1 MELLYSSTPTN
12 PNSLSFTPPFLTRF
26 PNKSWNPKS
35 TFRYRKPSKNPSF
48 SIYLPSCNST
58 KFQAFAQFGRPTSR
72 RNSLRK
78 KLIEDRKVNQ
88 NSVPLNPSSDFQ
100 LLNSNFDDSESK
112 LNYDNVRES
121 EFSNWVADDKV
132 KEGEFSNDSVAEVSE
147 FKESSR
153 KGFGES
159 VLLRKLESWIEQ
171 YKRDS
176 EYWGIGSGQIFT
188 IYQGS
193 DGNVERVLVNEDEI
207 LRRSRIER
215 RGLEGSPEV
224 NLKILQAESLARE
237 MESGANVIPRNSS
250 VAKFVVQGEESGFV
264 KTIQGFTLQ
273 PDFLPK
279 LSRVGRMMVYVLIA
293 LWALKKLFGSG
304 NKEEKYTELEKEM
317 MMRKM
322 KARQAKEVLEK
333 GSLEVE
339 VVQESSEVPL
349 DSFEK
354 PNLDRKE
361 LMNTIVSAKS
371 SNGKLAL
378 QDSSNS
384 MTSKSSEF
392 DLKVQEIKNMARKA
406 REVEQMEHSLVGNDK
421 KETQPVNDEF
431 SDETKV
437 VEQHTEE
444 GANTLTN
451 LLDGDCRQAM
461 GSDNNTADFS
471 KLDSDEDEDIQSS
484 STLYGEIS
492 DDMQST
498 KHQKYSEENLDLADD
513 APLVDTKKAKNG
525 SVQVKPRV
533 IRSVKEAREYLSK
546 KRDKNEERQI
556 EPVLGS
562 DALSRLQRDKN
573 ENQVG
578 DMANNGFMYE
588 ILIGTSDSPPAKN
601 ASKDCSPKEKKFDD
615 IMIDKPEESDE
626 GEEGDIVDEV
636 QRRQASLD
644 HEGNG
649 SISLTEPSQKQE
661 NWIEENF
668 SEFEPIVLKIGV
680 GFRDNYM
687 VSRKNEDQESSTNIP
702 DLGSNKD
709 DESELEWMNDDSL
722 REIVLQVREN
732 ELGGQDPFY
741 MMDAEDK
748 VAFFKGLE
756 KKVEKENQKLSKL
769 HGWLHSNIE
778 NLDYGADGISI
789 HDPPVKIIPRWKG
802 PPIEKSPEFLNYFQ
816 EQRKAIFSENA
827 GISHPV
833 KKDENFFEKSIAQS
847 NENIPNSSSAN
858 GPRKTNKT
866 DSKTVIEASDGSVR
880 AGKKSGKEF
889 WQHTKK
895 WSQGFVESYNAE
907 TDPEIKT
914 TMKDM
919 GKDLDRWIT
928 EKEIQEAAEFMIN
941 MPEKSKEFME
951 KKLSKLKREMELF
964 GPQAVVSKYREYAEV
979 KEEDYLWWLDL
990 PYVLCIELYTDDNE
1004 EQRIGFY
1011 SLEMAADLE
1020 LEPKPYHIIGFEDT
1034 HDCKN
1039 LCYIIQAQMEML
1051 GNGHAF
1057 VVPQPPKDVFRDAK
1071 ANGFG
1076 VTVIRKGE
1084 LQLHVDQTLEE
1095 VEEQITEIGGKIYH
1109 DKIMQERSMDVSSL
1123 MKGVFG
1129 FSGKPIRR
1137 KKPKKMMKDVTGF
1150 SGKPAKR
1157 KRSKQMLKKP
1167 KQKER

>member
-1 MELLYSSTPTN
+1 MELLCSSIPTN
-12 PNSLSFTPPFLTRF
+12 PNSLSFTTPFPTRF
-26 PNKSWNPKS
+26 PNKSWNPKT

-48 SIYLPSCNST
+48 SIYFLSRNTT

-78 KLIEDRKVNQ
+78 KLIEDQKVN
-88 NSVPLNPSSDFQ
+88 PLIPSFDFQ
-100 LLNSNFDDSESK
+100 LLNTNIDDSESK
-112 LNYDNVRES
+112 LNSDNVKEKNFR
-121 EFSNWVADDKV
+121 NWVADDKV
-132 KEGEFSNDSVAEVSE
+132 KDGEFSNEGGGDSVAGASE
-147 FKESSR
+147 LKES

-171 YKRDS
+171 YKRDT

-188 IYQGS
+188 VYQGS

-215 RGLEGSPEV
+215 WGLEGSPEV
-224 NLKILQAESLARE
+224 NLKILQAESLAKE
-237 MESGANVIPRNSS
+237 MESGLDVIPWNSS
-250 VAKFVVQGEESGFV
+250 VAKFVVQGEESGFL
-264 KTIQGFTLQ
+264 KTIRGFTLQ

-279 LSRVGRMMVYVLIA
+279 LSRVGRLMVYVLIA
-293 LWALKKLFGSG
+293 LWALKKLVGSG

-317 MMRKM
+317 MRRKM
-322 KARQAKEVLEK
+322 KARQEKEVLEK
-333 GSLEVE
+333 GNLEVE
-339 VVQESSEVPL
+339 VVQESSELPL
-349 DSFEK
+349 VSFEK
-354 PNLDRKE
+354 PYLDRKE
-361 LMNTIVSAKS
+361 LMNSIVSAKS
-371 SNGKLAL
+371 VNGKPAL

-392 DLKVQEIKNMARKA
+392 DFKVQEIKNMARKA
-406 REVEQMEHSLVGNDK
+406 REIEQMEQSLVGNDE
-421 KETQPVNDEF
+421 KETQPVNDKLL
-431 SDETKV
+431 DEMKV

-444 GANTLTN
+444 GANTLTHP
-451 LLDGDCRQAM
+451 LEGDCRQAM
-461 GSDNNTADFS
+461 GSDNTAVFG
-471 KLDSDEDEDIQSS
+471 KLDSVNDEDIQSC
-484 STLYGEIS
+484 STLYGVS
-492 DDMQST
+492 NDMQSG
-498 KHQKYSEENLDLADD
+498 KHQKHSEENLDLADV
-513 APLVDTKKAKNG
+513 APLVDSKRANNS

-533 IRSVKEAREYLSK
+533 IVSVKEAREYLSK
-546 KRDKNEERQI
+546 KCDKNEKLRI
-556 EPVLGS
+556 EPVQGS
-562 DALSRLQRDKN
+562 DANPRPQRDKN

-578 DMANNGFMYE
+578 DMANNAFTYA
-588 ILIGTSDSPPAKN
+588 ILDGTSDCSPAKN
-601 ASKDCSPKEKKFDD
+601 ASKDCSTKDKKLDA
-615 IMIDKPEESDE
+615 IMTDKPEESYEEVE
-626 GEEGDIVDEV
+626 GDEGDIIDDV
-636 QRRQASLD
+636 QSPQCSLYD
-644 HEGNG
+644 EGNG
-649 SISLTEPSQKQE
+649 KISMTEPSKELE

-668 SEFEPIVLKIGV
+668 GEFEPIVKKIGV

-687 VSRKNEDQESSTNIP
+687 VSRKKEDQESSTNIAE
-702 DLGSNKD
+702 LGSKMD
-709 DESELEWMNDDSL
+709 DDSELEWMKDDSL
-722 REIVLQVREN
+722 KEIVLQVQDN
-732 ELGGQDPFY
+732 ELGGRDPFY
-741 MMDAEDK
+741 MMDVEDK

-789 HDPPVKIIPRWKG
+789 YDTPDKIIPRWKG

-816 EQRKAIFSENA
+816 EQRKAIYSDNA
-827 GISHPV
+827 GISYPV
-833 KKDENFFEKSIAQS
+833 QKDEKSIPQS
-847 NENIPNSSSAN
+847 NDYIPNSLSAN
-858 GPRKTNKT
+858 DPRKRNKT
-866 DSKTVIEASDGSVR
+866 DSKIVIEASDGSVR
-880 AGKKSGKEF
+880 AGKKTGKEF

-895 WSQGFVESYNAE
+895 WSQGFVDSYNAE
-907 TDPEIKT
+907 TDPEIKS
-914 TMKDM
+914 TMKDT

-928 EKEIQEAAEFMIN
+928 EKEIQEAAEFMDN
-941 MPEKSKEFME
+941 MPEKSKQFME

-1034 HDCKN
+1034 NDCKN

-1095 VEEQITEIGGKIYH
+1095 VEEQITEIGSKIYH

-1137 KKPKKMMKDVTGF
+1137 KRPKKMMKDVTGF
-1150 SGKPAKR
+1150 SGKATKR

-1167 KQKER
+1167 KEKER

>member
-1 MELLYSSTPTN
+1 MELLLYSSTPTN
-12 PNSLSFTPPFLTRF
+12 PNILFLTSPFPTRF
-26 PNKSWNPKS
+26 PNKSWNKKS
-35 TFRYRKPSKNPSF
+35 PFRYKTPNFQLHKDPSF
-48 SIYLPSCNST
+48 SVPMLSCNST
-58 KFQAFAQFGRPTSR
+58 KFQAFAHFGRPTSR

-78 KLIEDRKVNQ
+78 KLIEDKKVNQ
-88 NSVPLNPSSDFQ
+88 NSIPLNPSSDFQ
-100 LLNSNFDDSESK
+100 SLNSNFDDSESLLEK
-112 LNYDNVRES
+112 LNYDNDNAKES
-121 EFSNWVADDKV
+121 EFSNGD
-132 KEGEFSNDSVAEVSE
+132 GEDSVAEVSNV
-147 FKESSR
+147 KESYPKR
-153 KGFGES
+153 VGES
-159 VLLRKLESWIEQ
+159 VLLRKLENWIEQ
-171 YKRDS
+171 YKRDT

-237 MESGANVIPRNSS
+237 MESGASVIPRNSS
-250 VAKFVVQGEESGFV
+250 VAKFVVQGEESGFM

-279 LSRVGRMMVYVLIA
+279 IYRVGRMMVYVLVA
-293 LWALKKLFGSG
+293 LWALKKLFTSG
-304 NKEEKYTELEKEM
+304 NKEEQYTELEKEM
-317 MMRKM
+317 MRRKIRSR
-322 KARQAKEVLEK
+322 KENEVLEK

-339 VVQESSEVPL
+339 VVEKSSELPL
-349 DSFEK
+349 VSFEK
-354 PNLDRKE
+354 PNLDKKE
-361 LMNTIVSAKS
+361 LMTTIVSANS
-371 SNGKLAL
+371 SNVKLAL
-378 QDSSNS
+378 EDSSGS
-384 MTSKSSEF
+384 MTGKSLDF
-392 DLKVQEIKNMARKA
+392 DLKVQEIRNMARKA
-406 REVEQMEHSLVGNDK
+406 REIEHMEHSSIDMDE

-431 SDETKV
+431 SDEIKV
-437 VEQHTEE
+437 VENHTEE

-451 LLDGDCRQAM
+451 LLNGDCRQAE
-461 GSDNNTADFS
+461 GSGNTAALN
-471 KLDSDEDEDIQSS
+471 KLDCVEDGDIQNSS
-484 STLYGEIS
+484 NVEVSG
-492 DDMQST
+492 DMQGT
-498 KHQKYSEENLDLADD
+498 KQETNSVENLDLADD
-513 APLVDTKKAKNG
+513 APQVRAKNS

-533 IRSVKEAREYLSK
+533 IRSVKEARDYLSK
-546 KRDKNEERQI
+546 KHDNNVERQI
-556 EPVLGS
+556 GPVLGS
-562 DALSRLQRDKN
+562 DDALSRIQRDTN
-573 ENQVG
+573 ENQGG
-578 DMANNGFMYE
+578 DVTNNTFTDA
-588 ILIGTSDSPPAKN
+588 ILDGTSDSPPAKN
-601 ASKDCSPKEKKFDD
+601 ASEACSPKDKKFDE
-615 IMIDKPEESDE
+615 IAIDKPEESDE
-626 GEEGDIVDEV
+626 GDIIDDV
-636 QRRQASLD
+636 QKREASLD

-649 SISLTEPSQKQE
+649 SIPMTEPFEKHE

-668 SEFEPIVLKIGV
+668 GEFDPIVKKIGV

-687 VSRKNEDQESSTNIP
+687 VSRKKEDQESSSSIAE
-702 DLGSNKD
+702 LGSNKD
-709 DESELEWMNDDSL
+709 DDSELEWMKDDSL

-732 ELGGQDPFY
+732 ELGGRDPFH

-756 KKVEKENQKLSKL
+756 KKVEKENEKLSEL

-778 NLDYGADGISI
+778 NLDYGAGQLGANILLLLGQGKWRCGSCEMVSAY
-789 HDPPVKIIPRWKG
+789 DPPEKIIPRWKG
-802 PPIEKSPEFLNYFQ
+802 PPLEKSPEFLNYFQ
-816 EQRKAIFSENA
+816 EQRKAIVSENS
-827 GISHPV
+827 GISYPV
-833 KKDENFFEKSIAQS
+833 KKDENLLEKSIEPQS
-847 NENIPNSSSAN
+847 NENIPNSLSAKD
-858 GPRKTNKT
+858 PKKKNKT
-866 DSKTVIEASDGSVR
+866 DSKTVIEGSDGSVR

-914 TMKDM
+914 TMKDL

-928 EKEIQEAAEFMIN
+928 EKEIQEAADFMTN
-941 MPEKSKEFME
+941 MPEKK
-951 KKLSKLKREMELF
+951 
-964 GPQAVVSKYREYAEV
+964 V

-1020 LEPKPYHIIGFEDT
+1020 LEPKPYHMIGFEDT
-1034 HDCKN
+1034 NDCKN

-1076 VTVIRKGE
+1076 VT
-1084 LQLHVDQTLEE
+1084 
-1095 VEEQITEIGGKIYH
+1095 
-1109 DKIMQERSMDVSSL
+1109 ERSMDVSSL

-1129 FSGKPIRR
+1129 FNGKPIR
-1137 KKPKKMMKDVTGF
+1137 
-1150 SGKPAKR
+1150 R